1 MFASISKGKY
11 RNSSDIDILILVDDN
26 KSII

>member
-1 MFASISKGKY
+1 MSKGKY